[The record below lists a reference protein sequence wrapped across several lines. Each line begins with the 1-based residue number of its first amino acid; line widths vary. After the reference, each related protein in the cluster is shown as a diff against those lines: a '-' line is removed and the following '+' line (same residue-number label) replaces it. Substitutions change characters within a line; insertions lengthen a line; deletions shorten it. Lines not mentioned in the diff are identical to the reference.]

1 MLNFE
6 DDDYNIEEYIEDSI
20 TEKKVK
26 RLLEE
31 LATHVFAMPMEELL
45 RWMPESKIKKDGNNH
60 YFYYGYTPYFYYSEI
75 TDKIR
80 KCNADFNHKIRV
92 IGSELSEDLLN
103 RIDRKDFYVTDHSLH
118 EYGIQNQ
125 HS

>member
-26 RLLEE
+26 RLFEE
-31 LATHVFAMPMEELL
+31 LAAHVFAMPMEELL
-45 RWMPESKIKKDGNNH
+45 RWMPDTKIKKDGNNH
-60 YFYYGYTPYFYYSEI
+60 YFYYGHTPYFYYSEI

-80 KCNADFNHKIRV
+80 KCNADSHMKIRV
-92 IGSELSEDLLN
+92 ISSELSEDLLN
-103 RIDRKDFYVTDHSLH
+103 RIDRKDFYITSHSLH

-125 HS
+125 YS

>member
-45 RWMPESKIKKDGNNH
+45 RWMPGSKIKKDGNNH

-80 KCNADFNHKIRV
+80 KCNADFNLMIRV
-92 IGSELSEDLLN
+92 VGSELSEDLLN
-103 RIDRKDFYVTDHSLH
+103 RIDKKDFYVTDHSLH

>member
-31 LATHVFAMPMEELL
+31 LATHVFAMSMEELL
-45 RWMPESKIKKDGNNH
+45 RWMPDTKIRKDGNNH
-60 YFYYGYTPYFYYSEI
+60 YFYYGHTPYFYYSEI

-80 KCNADFNHKIRV
+80 KCNAASYMKISV

-103 RIDRKDFYVTDHSLH
+103 RIDRKDFNVTSHSLH

-125 HS
+125 YS